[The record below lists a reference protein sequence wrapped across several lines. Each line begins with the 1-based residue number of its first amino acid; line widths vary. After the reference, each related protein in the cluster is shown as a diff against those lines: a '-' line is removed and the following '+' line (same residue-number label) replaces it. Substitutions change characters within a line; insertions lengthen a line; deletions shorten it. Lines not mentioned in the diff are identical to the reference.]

1 MGLQEP
7 CRLVGERRVEAA
19 EGDDGMSGAP
29 SDPSP
34 YRGRTAVMAT
44 KHQKEVVIG
53 PPLSTALGLALYV
66 PPNLD
71 TDALGTFTGE
81 IPREGPPRSVAVR
94 KARMGMEAAHMSL
107 GLANE
112 GSFGPFPS
120 WPMVPADHEILVF
133 LDDDLGIEVVEQWL
147 SPETN
152 FASVAVHPDDADEL
166 TEFLGRV
173 KFPGH
178 GLIVRPH
185 SGLREGYLWKGIV
198 DPAVLRDAVARA
210 AAASQ
215 DGMAYVET
223 DMRSHMN
230 PSRQQVLATLA
241 ARLGE
246 RLAAA
251 CPACGAPGWGLIDVV
266 RGLACESCGAA
277 TPLVKA
283 EVFGCGRCSHQESN
297 PPAHGLAAAPAGDC
311 EWCNP

>member
-1 MGLQEP
+1 
-7 CRLVGERRVEAA
+7 
-19 EGDDGMSGAP
+19 MSGSP
-29 SDPSP
+29 SGPSP
-34 YRGRTAVMAT
+34 YRGRTAVLAT
-44 KHQKEVVIG
+44 KHQKEAVIG
-53 PPLSTALGLALYV
+53 PPLSTTLGLSLYV

-81 IPREGPPRSVAVR
+81 IPREGPPRAVAVR

-120 WPMVPADHEILVF
+120 WPMVPGDHEILVF
-133 LDDDLGIEVVEQWL
+133 VDDERGIEVVEQWL

-152 FASVAVHPDDADEL
+152 FSSVAVHPEDADEL
-166 TEFLGRV
+166 AGFLSRA

-185 SGLREGYLWKGIV
+185 SGLQEGYLWKGIV
-198 DPAVLRDAVARA
+198 DPVVLNEAVARA

-215 DGMAYVET
+215 DGMAHVET

-230 PSRQQVLATLA
+230 PSRQQVLTVLA
-241 ARLGE
+241 RRLGE
-246 RLAAA
+246 RLSAT
-251 CPACGAPGWGLIDVV
+251 CPACGTPGWGLIDVV
-266 RGLACESCGAA
+266 RGLPCESCGAA

-283 EVFGCGRCSHQESN
+283 EVCGCARCSHQESK
-297 PPAHGLAAAPAGDC
+297 PPAHGLAAASAADC